1 MQNALRCLKFTGN
14 IIPMEY
20 WGKLSKTGTV
30 ESIPLKGGGISFG
43 ACVQAEA

>member
-1 MQNALRCLKFTGN
+1 
-14 IIPMEY
+14 MEY
-20 WGKLSKTGTV
+20 CGKLSKTGTI